1 MSLVSFT
8 ATVLATLQFTFLLS
22 PGILSPWCH
31 CLSVLIPDL
40 PPRSVRPMLPVS
52 ALTSVECGPSAKV
65 LGHQR
70 IPAFRDEDFGYTHTA
85 PSSRC
90 KAGWATSF
98 TPCSK
103 SARLQPPLGPSPLIR
118 HVYMC
123 RTTMIFFSKVSSAAM
138 KG

>member
-52 ALTSVECGPSAKV
+52 ALTSVEVAHQQRF
-65 LGHQR
+65 LGTRGSQHLEMK
-70 IPAFRDEDFGYTHTA
+70 ILDTHTQLL
-85 PSSRC
+85 PPDV
-90 KAGWATSF
+90 KLAGPHRS
-98 TPCSK
+98 
-103 SARLQPPLGPSPLIR
+103 R
-118 HVYMC
+118 HVPNPHV
-123 RTTMIFFSKVSSAAM
+123 FSLLWGHPHSSDM
-138 KG
+138 FICVEPQ